1 MLVGA
6 GIVQGLQA
14 KYDLVTANPPYI
26 LPGDRPDFLPLSF
39 VQRWSCPVA
48 RKLPAHSQRRYCYYE
63 LRGGPREFAQTAS
76 RSLSEEGKFCIVH
89 ALPCMLRAG
98 ACTPVYRARRGLRRA
113 NDEQTGRPLKDS
125 CQVASRSADVD
136 RSLADVGLKTVRRL
150 TAFSR
155 GEPKLGTNRTVL

>member
-1 MLVGA
+1 MIWLPPTRRTSF
-6 GIVQGLQA
+6 
-14 KYDLVTANPPYI
+14 LVTGRTSCLFPSSNAGRVP
-26 LPGDRPDFLPLSF
+26 LPGSYRP
-39 VQRWSCPVA
+39 
-48 RKLPAHSQRRYCYYE
+48 
-63 LRGGPREFAQTAS
+63 TAS
-76 RSLSEEGKFCIVH
+76 AVTATTSCGVDRVNSPRPHPDHCPRRASSALSTP
-89 ALPCMLRAG
+89 LPCMLRAG

>member
-1 MLVGA
+1 M
-6 GIVQGLQA
+6 QGLQA

-89 ALPCMLRAG
+89 APPLHASSWCMYT
-98 ACTPVYRARRGLRRA
+98 CVSSETWSQ
-113 NDEQTGRPLKDS
+113 E
-125 CQVASRSADVD
+125 
-136 RSLADVGLKTVRRL
+136 
-150 TAFSR
+150 
-155 GEPKLGTNRTVL
+155 GER